1 MRDIL
6 KDSGGARKVAALWD
20 ELSGFFASFDAYRQ
34 RKGVSRD
41 RALYLELFN
50 GGPRTIDR
58 AGKRCVFVPNWSA
71 CISGTIT
78 PSVLSEV
85 FEKLNTDGLLQRFLL
100 YQAEL
105 LGPGEDRKPLYAAE
119 DKLVNVVQRL
129 LSFKPNPGGTTT
141 KLTDGAQAVREKF
154 EQLVEFARYLPGNSE
169 ALNAHL
175 NKYSGFFCRLTL
187 TYHMVKCQAE
197 RLDTSTPVDS
207 QTALMA
213 AKALI
218 DYHLPTARAAYRQIG
233 FGNNREN
240 AAKDIAGYILSK
252 ELGEVS
258 ARDLSRSVWSV
269 KKDIGKVRTIMPLL
283 EVFGWVKCKKFVGN
297 NPTQWS
303 VNPRVH
309 KLFQDRAKKERKQR
323 KLTRDKIKAAVKIF
337 SGGNRE

>member
-1 MRDIL
+1 MVAKRIEAERYKRFQEECDLYDIECRRYDALSKQEKADTPPPREPVQQRLVCGDTTTEALRDIL

-154 EQLVEFARYLPGNSE
+154 
-169 ALNAHL
+169 
-175 NKYSGFFCRLTL
+175 
-187 TYHMVKCQAE
+187 
-197 RLDTSTPVDS
+197 
-207 QTALMA
+207 
-213 AKALI
+213 
-218 DYHLPTARAAYRQIG
+218 
-233 FGNNREN
+233 
-240 AAKDIAGYILSK
+240 
-252 ELGEVS
+252 
-258 ARDLSRSVWSV
+258 
-269 KKDIGKVRTIMPLL
+269 
-283 EVFGWVKCKKFVGN
+283 
-297 NPTQWS
+297 
-303 VNPRVH
+303 
-309 KLFQDRAKKERKQR
+309 
-323 KLTRDKIKAAVKIF
+323 
-337 SGGNRE
+337 